1 VRVHLAAE
9 HALELETA
17 NLALE
22 PLGIL
27 PDVPRGSFVALPLG
41 QLQELLRIADAL
53 GGAIDLRDVGAET
66 GALLTE
72 LLGPLR
78 LRPDGRV
85 LELPPY
91 LLEALFL
98 AVVLKETPVARRCAR
113 PGL

>member
-1 VRVHLAAE
+1 VRVHLTAE

-17 NLALE
+17 NVPLE

-27 PDVPRGSFVALPLG
+27 PDVAGSGLVTLPFG

-53 GGAIDLRDVGAET
+53 GGAIDLRDVGAEA
-66 GALLTE
+66 GALLSQ

-98 AVVLKETPVARRCAR
+98 VVVLKETPVARRYAR
-113 PGL
+113 LGL